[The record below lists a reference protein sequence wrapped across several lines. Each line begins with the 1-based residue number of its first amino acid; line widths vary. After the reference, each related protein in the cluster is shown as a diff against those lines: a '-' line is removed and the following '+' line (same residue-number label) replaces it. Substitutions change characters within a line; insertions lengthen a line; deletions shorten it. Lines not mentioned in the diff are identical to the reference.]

1 MGIGTFALIGAALF
15 YLIYL
20 IKGLLLRKQGI
31 NVNLLGDKD
40 HSREKYFEIILKVL
54 TGIGGIL
61 QIATPFLF
69 DINKTGWAYVGVV
82 LIYFGVLLFLIAVRA
97 MGLNWRAG
105 YNEKQKTELVTSG
118 IYRFSRNPAFV
129 AFDLLYL
136 GFAVLFP
143 NILMLFMAV
152 IAVVLFDQQIRGEE
166 KFLLMTFDDM
176 LLRNIQ
182 TFEQTRLKNIFKLND
197 I

>member
-1 MGIGTFALIGAALF
+1 M
-15 YLIYL
+15 
-20 IKGLLLRKQGI
+20 
-31 NVNLLGDKD
+31 NLLGDKD

-136 GFAVLFP
+136 GFAMLFP

-152 IAVVLFDQQIRGEE
+152 IAVVLFDQQIRSEE
-166 KFLLMTFDDM
+166 KFLLM
-176 LLRNIQ
+176 
-182 TFEQTRLKNIFKLND
+182 IFGD
-197 I
+197 SYRQYQAAVRRYF

>member
-82 LIYFGVLLFLIAVRA
+82 LIYFGMLLFLIAVRA

-136 GFAVLFP
+136 GFAMLFP
-143 NILMLFMAV
+143 NILTLFMAV

-166 KFLLMTFDDM
+166 KFLLMTFGDCY
-176 LLRNIQ
+176 RQ
-182 TFEQTRLKNIFKLND
+182 YQAAVRRYF
-197 I
+197 

>member
-1 MGIGTFALIGAALF
+1 MVKIVALVSFAGF
-15 YLIYL
+15 YFIYL
-20 IKGLLLRKQGI
+20 SKAILLKKHGIK
-31 NVNLLGDKD
+31 VNLLGDKEN
-40 HSREKYFEIILKVL
+40 SKEKYFEIFLRVM
-54 TGIGGIL
+54 TGLGGIFQFL
-61 QIATPFLF
+61 APFLF
-69 DINKTGWAYVGVV
+69 KANQTGWVYLGLGMTIFSV
-82 LIYFGVLLFLIAVRA
+82 FLFFIAVRA

-143 NILMLFMAV
+143 NILTLLMAV

-166 KFLLMTFDDM
+166 KFLLAAFGDHY
-176 LLRNIQ
+176 RQ
-182 TFEQTRLKNIFKLND
+182 YQAAVRRYF
-197 I
+197 

>member
-1 MGIGTFALIGAALF
+1 MVKIVALVSFAGF
-15 YLIYL
+15 YFIYL
-20 IKGLLLRKQGI
+20 SKAILLKKHGIK
-31 NVNLLGDKD
+31 VNLLGDKEN
-40 HSREKYFEIILKVL
+40 SKEKYFEIFLRVM
-54 TGIGGIL
+54 TGLGGIFQFL
-61 QIATPFLF
+61 APFLF
-69 DINKTGWAYVGVV
+69 KANQTGW
-82 LIYFGVLLFLIAVRA
+82 IYLGLGMTIFSVFLFFIAVRA

-143 NILMLFMAV
+143 NILTLFMVV

-166 KFLLMTFDDM
+166 KFLLAAFGDHY
-176 LLRNIQ
+176 RQ
-182 TFEQTRLKNIFKLND
+182 YQAAVRRYF
-197 I
+197 

>member
-1 MGIGTFALIGAALF
+1 MVKIVALVSFAGF
-15 YLIYL
+15 YFIYL
-20 IKGLLLRKQGI
+20 SKAILLKKHGIK
-31 NVNLLGDKD
+31 VNLLGDKEN
-40 HSREKYFEIILKVL
+40 SKEKYFEIFLRVM
-54 TGIGGIL
+54 TGLGGIFQFL
-61 QIATPFLF
+61 APFLF
-69 DINKTGWAYVGVV
+69 KANQTGWVYLGLGMTISSV
-82 LIYFGVLLFLIAVRA
+82 FLFFIAVRA

-143 NILMLFMAV
+143 NILMLLMAV

-166 KFLLMTFDDM
+166 AYLINTFGEDY
-176 LLRNIQ
+176 RKYQ
-182 TFEQTRLKNIFKLND
+182 AEVRRYF
-197 I
+197 